1 MVLHSPYWQVYN
13 VILCRSP
20 NNCSPYGHS
29 YTLRIKSKSTGNL
42 YYADSER
49 GNFSLD
55 MKSLDLHFIE
65 NESYWKRQ
73 KTSPQK
79 SKTLTKKKS
88 IELLSVST
96 HTGNLASVTRRLRG
110 RGRLQVSFR
119 DFHSSTLP
127 ATSKFPDQASVYT
140 INVQWIKWNQY
151 NPSAW
156 YLFCWPNNM
165 WRLVTCYRS
174 IRQNEIFC
182 IL

>member
-1 MVLHSPYWQVYN
+1 MSMVLHSPYWQVYN

-140 INVQWIKWNQY
+140 INVQWIKWNQ
-151 NPSAW
+151 
-156 YLFCWPNNM
+156 
-165 WRLVTCYRS
+165 
-174 IRQNEIFC
+174 
-182 IL
+182 